1 MVVIVGVST
10 VFSGSKAHIVSTYD
24 PQVNAARTVWGIWMK
39 KAKRKNAAR
48 RPDAGERSEAP
59 RPEGQVENADSPAA
73 REAALAEDA
82 ARSGDSRALAGGV
95 SADSMGEGDRPS
107 EGGIEGEESA
117 SLPEEMP
124 QSGPEDDAR
133 QEETP
138 PSELSVP
145 EETPENAPDS
155 DAQTEDGMPAEDVP
169 VSGEE
174 EPRQEEAPP
183 SEDAA
188 RSGDEMSGPEGEA
201 DDAGETDGGVTSDGE
216 TEPAGRA
223 GRRARRQ
230 RRKGKRH
237 PVRTVLAVLLSLGV
251 IGLVTAYFA
260 FDVPH
265 WQTLDISKI
274 TAAPQTGRMYDNAG
288 ELITKIQGAENRVV
302 IPLERIPVLT
312 RQVFLA
318 AEDLRFYN
326 HHGIDFVR
334 LFGALAANLRE
345 GGYAQGA
352 STITMQLI
360 RQSHLS
366 TQKTIARKLEEMW
379 LAVNLERQMSK
390 DEILAMYLN
399 YIYFGNGAYGI
410 QAAAQTYFG
419 VDAEDLSLAQAASLA
434 ASIKAPSYYA
444 PHVNE
449 ENNRSRRLYILDT
462 MLKEGMIDQAM
473 HDEAAAEAIAVV
485 ERPAETLKYG
495 WFVDAVLD
503 EAETLLGMTSDQVLT
518 GGLVI
523 ETTMSREHQDQL
535 DKEFTKDIFPADA
548 SDGTPVQG
556 AAACVNTQTGEVLAI
571 VGGRSYDVRR
581 GFNRATRLRRQPGS
595 ALKPLVAYAPAID
608 QYGYMTASVLK
619 DEPTNFG
626 GYKPRNASYTYYGNV
641 SIRSALQSSL
651 NVATVALLDEIG
663 VEAGRAYLEKV
674 GIPLDDRDANLAL
687 ALGAMTY
694 GVSPV
699 QLAAAY
705 APFGNGGVFNSP
717 HFITKVTDAS
727 GRVLY
732 QHRSEGERVLS
743 EQSAFLMTSLLQSV
757 TSSGTGAKLSAA
769 GTPVAGKTGTV
780 NMTGGGN
787 RDIWMAAYNT
797 EITCAFWMGFDEPD
811 STHKLQGW
819 ISGGDNT
826 AAMAR
831 DYFKALYQNRDKPQ
845 FTRPE
850 GIIALE
856 IDKQAIKWRGEPMLA
871 VDLTPKAYRYTEYF
885 SASNYPTKKSDIW
898 TPPRSPNNF
907 TVGHNESGYPLLMIQ
922 PADTAI
928 YRVQRDTYGES
939 FVLTELYGTAGE
951 TLYYADTSAK
961 PGVVYTYRV
970 IPVHAEL
977 LNNGILLEGVQAVQ
991 VAQAKLSGA
1000 GSLWDTVRNFFTG
1013 GEDETNAVQSMTENQ
1028 RSIFWSD

>member
-1 MVVIVGVST
+1 M
-10 VFSGSKAHIVSTYD
+10 
-24 PQVNAARTVWGIWMK
+24 AREKMRRGRFGGIWMK
-39 KAKRKNAAR
+39 KAKRKNAAG
-48 RPDAGERSEAP
+48 RPETRERGEAP
-59 RPEGQVENADSPAA
+59 RPEGLERAENAGSPAA

-95 SADSMGEGDRPS
+95 PAQGDSMGEGDRPS
-107 EGGIEGEESA
+107 EGGIEGEKGV
-117 SLPEEMP
+117 SLPEEIP
-124 QSGPEDDAR
+124 QNGPEDDAR
-133 QEETP
+133 QEEMP
-138 PSELSVP
+138 PSEKMLSVP
-145 EETPENAPDS
+145 EETPENAPDD
-155 DAQTEDGMPAEDVP
+155 DAQTEDGIPPENVP

-174 EPRQEEAPP
+174 EPRQEEIP
-183 SEDAA
+183 SSKDEAHV
-188 RSGDEMSGPEGEA
+188 GDEMPGPEGAPEGEA

-216 TEPAGRA
+216 TEPAGQA

-265 WQTLDISKI
+265 WQTLDISRI
-274 TAAPQTGRMYDNAG
+274 TAASQTGRMYDNAG

-318 AEDLRFYN
+318 AEDLRFYS

-419 VDAEDLSLAQAASLA
+419 VDAEELSLAQAASLA

-444 PHVNE
+444 PHISE

-462 MLKEGMIDQAM
+462 MLQEGMIDQTM

-485 ERPAETLKYG
+485 ERPAETLQYG

-503 EAETLLGMTSDQVLT
+503 EAETLLGMSSDQVLT

-523 ETTMSREHQDQL
+523 ETTMSRAHQDQL
-535 DKEFTKDIFPADA
+535 DKEFAKNVFPADA

-581 GFNRATRLRRQPGS
+581 GFNRATNLRRQPGS

-674 GIPLDDRDANLAL
+674 GIPLDDRDSNLAL

-831 DYFKALYQNRDKPQ
+831 DYFKALYLNRDKPQ

>member
-1 MVVIVGVST
+1 M
-10 VFSGSKAHIVSTYD
+10 
-24 PQVNAARTVWGIWMK
+24 AREKMRRGRFGGIWMK
-39 KAKRKNAAR
+39 KAKRKNAAGR
-48 RPDAGERSEAP
+48 SETRERGEAP
-59 RPEGQVENADSPAA
+59 RPEGLERAENAGSPAA
-73 REAALAEDA
+73 REAALTEDA
-82 ARSGDSRALAGGV
+82 ARSGDSRALAGGMP
-95 SADSMGEGDRPS
+95 AQGDSMGEGDRPA
-107 EGGIEGEESA
+107 EGGADGEEGVSF
-117 SLPEEMP
+117 PEETP
-124 QSGPEDDAR
+124 QNGPEDGLR
-133 QEETP
+133 QEEAP
-138 PSELSVP
+138 PCEKDLSVP
-145 EETPENAPDS
+145 EETPENAPDD
-155 DAQTEDGMPAEDVP
+155 DAQTEDGMPAEDMP

-174 EPRQEEAPP
+174 EPRQEEIP
-183 SEDAA
+183 SSKDEAHV
-188 RSGDEMSGPEGEA
+188 GDEMPGPEGAPEGEA

-216 TEPAGRA
+216 TEPAGQA

-265 WQTLDISKI
+265 WQTLDISRI

-419 VDAEDLSLAQAASLA
+419 VDAEELSLAQAASLA

-444 PHVNE
+444 PHISE

-462 MLKEGMIDQAM
+462 MLQEGMIDQAM

-485 ERPAETLKYG
+485 ERPAETLQYG

-503 EAETLLGMTSDQVLT
+503 EAETLLGMSSDQVLT

-523 ETTMSREHQDQL
+523 ETTMSRAHQDQL
-535 DKEFTKDIFPADA
+535 DKEFAKNVFPADA

-581 GFNRATRLRRQPGS
+581 GFNRATNLRRQPGS

-674 GIPLDDRDANLAL
+674 GIPLDDRDSNLAL

-797 EITCAFWMGFDEPD
+797 EISCAFWMGFDEPD
-811 STHKLQGW
+811 SSHKLQGW

>member
-1 MVVIVGVST
+1 M
-10 VFSGSKAHIVSTYD
+10 
-24 PQVNAARTVWGIWMK
+24 AREKMRRGRFGGIWMK
-39 KAKRKNAAR
+39 KAKRKNAAG
-48 RPDAGERSEAP
+48 RPETRERSEAP
-59 RPEGQVENADSPAA
+59 RPEGLERAENAGSPTA
-73 REAALAEDA
+73 REAALAEDT
-82 ARSGDSRALAGGV
+82 ARSGDSRALAGGMP
-95 SADSMGEGDRPS
+95 AQDDSMGEGDRPA
-107 EGGIEGEESA
+107 EGGADGEEGVSF
-117 SLPEEMP
+117 PEETP
-124 QSGPEDDAR
+124 QNGPEDGLR
-133 QEETP
+133 QEEAP
-138 PSELSVP
+138 PCEKDLSVP
-145 EETPENAPDS
+145 EETPENAPDD
-155 DAQTEDGMPAEDVP
+155 DAQTEDGIPPENVP

-174 EPRQEEAPP
+174 EPRQEEIP
-183 SEDAA
+183 SSKDEAHV
-188 RSGDEMSGPEGEA
+188 GDEMPGPEGAPEGEA

-216 TEPAGRA
+216 TEPAGQA

-265 WQTLDISKI
+265 WQALDISRI

-419 VDAEDLSLAQAASLA
+419 VDAEELSLAQAASLA

-444 PHVNE
+444 PHISE

-462 MLKEGMIDQAM
+462 MLQEGMIDQAM

-485 ERPAETLKYG
+485 ERPAETLQYG

-503 EAETLLGMTSDQVLT
+503 EAETLLGMSSDQVLT
-518 GGLVI
+518 SGLVI
-523 ETTMSREHQDQL
+523 ETTMSRAHQDQL
-535 DKEFTKDIFPADA
+535 DKEFAKNVFPADA

-581 GFNRATRLRRQPGS
+581 GFNRATNLRRQPGS

-674 GIPLDDRDANLAL
+674 GIPLDDRDSNLAL

-831 DYFKALYQNRDKPQ
+831 DYFKALYLNRDKPQ